1 MTTEQD
7 APTGLRE
14 RRRRQTEEEISEAA
28 LDLFERRGVAGCTVD
43 DIAEAAQ
50 VSPRTFFRYFATKE
64 RAALV
69 AHRDVEDTFQ
79 RVVTGLRPDEPLL
92 PQIETLWVEMLEQ
105 LRDGQ
110 SPAGRQMLRLRLL
123 MRTEPSLR
131 LAALHL
137 DEERR
142 DEFIALVAGVVGTT
156 PDDLDIRV
164 TVETA
169 GTLVGVALDRWADAV
184 ERRTTGP
191 TPDLVATYRDTC
203 AAFRRLCRG

>member
-7 APTGLRE
+7 APPGLRE
-14 RRRRQTEEEISEAA
+14 RRRRQTEEEIAEAA
-28 LDLFERRGVAGCTVD
+28 LELFERRGVTGCTVD

-92 PQIETLWVEMLEQ
+92 PQIEALWVEMLGALENG
-105 LRDGQ
+105 R

-142 DEFIALVAGVVGTT
+142 DDFIALVAGVVGTSA
-156 PDDLDIRV
+156 DDLALRV
-164 TVETA
+164 LVES
-169 GTLVGVALDRWADAV
+169 VGAVVRAALDQWADAV
-184 ERRTTGP
+184 EGHTSGP
-191 TPDLVATYRDTC
+191 VPDLVDTYRC
-203 AAFRRLCRG
+203 ACIAFRDLTRS